1 MIHAYDPRTGET
13 FGEGIPETTDAGV
26 DAAVEA
32 ADAAGVAWRTAS
44 RPEVLEAVAAA
55 LEANVDRLWAVADRE
70 TALGETRLRG
80 EVARA
85 AGQFRLFADV
95 LRDGGY
101 LEAIISVQAD
111 VRRMNRPLH
120 GVVGVFSASNFPFAF
135 SVAGGDT
142 ASALAAGCPVVVKA
156 HPAHPLTSE
165 LSAEIIRSALPDPA
179 LLGLVHGLSAGKR
192 LVQHPDVVAVGFTGS
207 IPGGKAIQALI
218 DEREEP
224 IPFYGELGSVNPVVV
239 LPSAA
244 REGLADGF
252 AASLTLGTGQ
262 FCTNPGLVF
271 APDDA
276 DLVASLGAA
285 VAGSNGSA
293 MLSSRI
299 REGYLQGL
307 ERLSKL
313 TLLAEGTQGDG
324 EWAVAPKVFTIDLAA
339 FAAQL
344 PSVAEECFGPS
355 SIVITYNDVAELV
368 EVLGRLDGSLTAT
381 VHATDT
387 AEAVPVAEALAGK
400 AGRLIWNGWPT
411 GVAVCWA
418 MHHGGPWPAS
428 TSPEHTSVGA
438 MAIRRWLRPTAY
450 QGWPQEL
457 LPVELRDDNPVGVP
471 QRIDG

>member
-1 MIHAYDPRTGET
+1 MIHAYDPRTGES
-13 FGEGIPETTDAGV
+13 FGEAIAESTDAEV

-32 ADAAGVAWRTAS
+32 AHAAAPAWRAAA
-44 RPEVLEAVAAA
+44 RPEVLEAIASA
-55 LEANVDRLWAVADRE
+55 LEANVEELWTVADRE

-85 AGQFRLFADV
+85 ASQFRLFAEV
-95 LRDGGY
+95 LRDGGH
-101 LEAIISVQAD
+101 LEAVISRQAD
-111 VRRMNRPLH
+111 VRRMNHPLP

-165 LSAEIIRSALPDPA
+165 LSAGVIRSALPDPA
-179 LLGLVHGLSAGKR
+179 LLGLVHGLAAGKR

-218 DEREEP
+218 DERPEP

-244 REGLADGF
+244 REGLASGF

-271 APDDA
+271 VPDDA
-276 DLVASLGAA
+276 DLVASLGTA
-285 VAGSNGSA
+285 VAGSSGSA
-293 MLSSRI
+293 MLSERI
-299 REGYLQGL
+299 RQGYLDGV
-307 ERLSKL
+307 ERLAKL
-313 TLLAEGTQGDG
+313 TLLAEGAQG
-324 EWAVAPKVFTIDLAA
+324 EAAWAVAPRVFTIDLAA
-339 FAAQL
+339 FAEGL
-344 PSVAEECFGPS
+344 PAIAEECFGPS
-355 SIVITYNDVAELV
+355 SIVVTYGDAAELPS
-368 EVLGRLDGSLTAT
+368 VLERLEGSLTAT
-381 VHATDT
+381 VHATDVD
-387 AEAVPVAEALAGK
+387 EARPVAEALARR

-428 TSPEHTSVGA
+428 TAPAHTSVGA
-438 MAIRRWLRPTAY
+438 MAIRRWVRPTAY
-450 QGWPQEL
+450 QGWPSEL
-457 LPVELRDDNPVGVP
+457 LPPELRDDNPLGVP
-471 QRIDG
+471 QRVDG